1 MKKITKQKIK
11 INIITLISILIM
23 LGLYLLKLNTYIF
36 VSSLFVIWLATV
48 FIIGK
53 IGNEK

>member
-23 LGLYLLKLNTYIF
+23 LGLYLLKLDTYIF
-36 VSSLFVIWLATV
+36 LSLLLGIWLANL

-53 IGNEK
+53 IFNEK